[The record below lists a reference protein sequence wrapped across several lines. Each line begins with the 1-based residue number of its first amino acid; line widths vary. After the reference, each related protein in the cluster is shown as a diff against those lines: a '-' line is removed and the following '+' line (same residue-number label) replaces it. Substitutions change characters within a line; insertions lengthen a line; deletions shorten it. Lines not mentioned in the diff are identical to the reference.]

1 MFTIESYVM
10 VKCENAFRAA
20 RAKLKGAISCAEGV
34 LTIYY
39 VRFSCAYASLR
50 KYYNTYIKILRLL

>member
-39 VRFSCAYASLR
+39 VRSSLR